1 LSHTC
6 STRGCRGGCARV
18 GDAGQLVQASLEV
31 GADGTFLEDLIEE
44 AAQED

>member
-1 LSHTC
+1 
-6 STRGCRGGCARV
+6 
-18 GDAGQLVQASLEV
+18 VQASLEV